1 MVERSQVG
9 LWVRDGAPRREGDL
23 LNFSEAAM
31 RLETTPGDVEARIE
45 RKSLLSW
52 RISGRPVVPAE
63 QIVGRLRVVGAIR
76 ELLEVIPEPAMA
88 WNFLTQ
94 ESVFLDPPQ
103 RPIDAL
109 KAGKIAEVIEA
120 AQSYNGTARR
130 IL

>member
-1 MVERSQVG
+1 
-9 LWVRDGAPRREGDL
+9 
-23 LNFSEAAM
+23 
-31 RLETTPGDVEARIE
+31 
-45 RKSLLSW
+45 
-52 RISGRPVVPAE
+52 VVPAE

-88 WNFLTQ
+88 WNFLTH